1 LIVAHPIDDSCLA
14 CTFRGEI
21 PMRPRAALLS
31 LLAALAILATA
42 CSDGPTGAETTLTI
56 TAPSNFVGT
65 VTKVEHEAAYGPAGP
80 YDQYDVWL
88 IVPPGSS
95 PNAGVVV
102 PVRIPIFSR
111 QGETVYTAS
120 GSDIHVGDQ
129 LEVWRDQTVGYG
141 AVQAPPG
148 APVYVA
154 TQVVIVR

>member
-1 LIVAHPIDDSCLA
+1 
-14 CTFRGEI
+14 
-21 PMRPRAALLS
+21 MRPRTAIHS
-31 LLAALAILATA
+31 LLAASVIAAAA
-42 CSDGPTGAETTLTI
+42 CSDGPTGPEATLTL

-65 VTKVEHEAAYGPAGP
+65 VTKVEHEAAYGPAGF

-111 QGETVYTAS
+111 QGQTVYTAT
-120 GSDIHVGDQ
+120 GGDIHVGDQ